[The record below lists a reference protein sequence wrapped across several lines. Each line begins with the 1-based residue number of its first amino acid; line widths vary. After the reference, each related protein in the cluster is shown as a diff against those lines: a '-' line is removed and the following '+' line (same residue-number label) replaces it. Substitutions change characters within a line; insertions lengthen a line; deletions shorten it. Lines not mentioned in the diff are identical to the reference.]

1 MVGVGRRA
9 GVGSEGAG
17 VGLPR
22 VLVLGGSCLSVLVH
36 DHPVPGHD
44 VPGGVHVHTT
54 VGCMGPGKA
63 LNLQRLGFPTTL
75 HTVVGDDQPGAR
87 VRDLLAGA
95 GVPVVYDVDPAG
107 TNTHV
112 NLMDRNGAR
121 RGIPIITPS
130 REPAVDLPRLEAS
143 IAAADLIALNP
154 HGFCR
159 QAIPAIRRHGKP
171 VWADLGDFE
180 LGNPYFDDFCAAADV
195 VTMSGIHLPDQPSLL
210 ADLIAEGKHLAV
222 VTNGRNGSLALDAAG
237 ELVHTEAVVDYPMV
251 DTNGAGD
258 SFHAG
263 LLYGVATGRP
273 VRQALQVATIVAGLT
288 VSSLDLVHPNLSP
301 SLVEDELGRRFPA
314 SAT

>member
-1 MVGVGRRA
+1 
-9 GVGSEGAG
+9 
-17 VGLPR
+17 
-22 VLVLGGSCLSVLVH
+22 
-36 DHPVPGHD
+36 
-44 VPGGVHVHTT
+44 
-54 VGCMGPGKA
+54 MGPGKA
-63 LNLQRLGFPTTL
+63 LSLQRLGFPTTL

-95 GVPVVYDVDPAG
+95 GLAVVYDLDPAG

-112 NLMDRNGAR
+112 NLMDRNGGR
-121 RGIPIITPS
+121 QGIPIIAPS
-130 REPAVDLPRLEAS
+130 REVAVDLARLEAS
-143 IAAADLIALNP
+143 IAAADLIVLNP
-154 HGFCR
+154 NDFCR

-180 LGNPYFDDFCAAADV
+180 PVNPCFDEFRVVADV

-210 ADLIAEGKHLAV
+210 EDLIAEGRHLAV
-222 VTNGRNGSLALDAAG
+222 VTNGRDGSLALDAVG

-263 LLYGVATGRP
+263 LLYGLATGRP
-273 VRQALQVATIVAGLT
+273 IGQALQVATIVAGLT

-301 SLVEDELGRRFPA
+301 ALVEREFGARFPA
-314 SAT
+314 TAT